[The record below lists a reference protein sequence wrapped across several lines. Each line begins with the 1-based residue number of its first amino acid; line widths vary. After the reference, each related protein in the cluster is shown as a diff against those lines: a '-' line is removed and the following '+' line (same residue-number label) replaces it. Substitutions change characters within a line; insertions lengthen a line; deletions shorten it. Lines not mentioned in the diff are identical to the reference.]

1 MFKVASRKSFT
12 FRPFTRPWVIRNS
25 SSASNAPE
33 SAPEHAVDQDSSGDV
48 QRTKKSRKNYIS
60 TFPRVPSTNNIR
72 EKDLLLEQ
80 FFNGHLPLTKP
91 IEHNHPATPSLSFS
105 PNAYKRS
112 KVQNSSILDNLKK
125 YKDMKRKKLDDNYH
139 PFYSAHKKSQSAGI
153 LTHSSLDTQEHNLE
167 MLNLPTSYLQSL
179 KPFKAPPSP
188 GNEAYRDDIIYVRK
202 LEIEERNLK
211 QQEEINRRVQENFEL
226 AKRGLKQLDKGDI
239 GEFLDA
245 IKLLFTIPSKRKKST
260 RTLVPN
266 TGHDE
271 PESPGAGPQ
280 SSDDDEYDD
289 FFEEEY
295 TFDFDFSHQVVN
307 FDPVKVHSAL
317 FKLLRIQNPKRSSK
331 YDHWLLFA
339 SLAGF
344 CDVYTQPSDMDYDYQ
359 HVLSL
364 KRIADAVIALN
375 YNTHSR
381 SETPRFDL
389 AFALANIVEKITV
402 LLNCSDYQRLA
413 KVNNDDTHWEENL
426 HLWTPHK
433 TLSGITS
440 LADGFHDLKLL
451 YNIAT
456 VAVYCIYLLYKKDGY
471 RSANGPY
478 NPFADFFFQLWEN
491 ITQVIIYGLE
501 IDRRDEKLNFPGYP
515 PIVRQVIK
523 GCAALRSIT
532 AAAITAEDDRYEHDL
547 QHSSLFT
554 FMRPLGRRAI
564 TGSLAKQNEI
574 HTLPARVGSIDF
586 ENLPLKLILND
597 RYDEDVMYMFE
608 LGLARDV
615 KDDPYL
621 AHHPDND
628 SDFDI
633 DCEFHPSCPC
643 DVDRRRQQQDIIQ
656 SLGDPIKGTQ
666 REKDPLLPDNILQP
680 HYSPIPLQFDELGND
695 LREIPRG
702 PNTQLTDEFVELLH
716 RSQEDVDIFF
726 TSPDELLDH
735 LDYVFDDTDRVCPCE
750 KVVRSVAWIVMYEY
764 EASLMTEDE
773 LLQKENDPAIS
784 TEELIN
790 VVCDSVNYKVLVKR
804 NPNLYFAMMDEL
816 LMTPGARLKLL
827 RHLCMQQYHHW
838 QVTYLH
844 DLLIGERGK
853 KQNDKNSPLGRT
865 EYPFSRKGPLILTD
879 YEKSVVVDTFLS
891 NQFDQLKQVGD
902 DKDSYEIPLK
912 VICIMLKSLKVK
924 GVCVRNIQ
932 KFRIE
937 LQSWLIQS
945 GGLGKFPEARELFF
959 DSQNETLVVE
969 EEPKRLNTDLH
980 RISEV
985 EQDGPKLG
993 ALLLLK
999 LFKDEGT
1006 VLLDL
1011 LLNFGH
1017 YYPKKRPEIL
1027 FFLSDLDKLEDT
1039 FNSQMQLVTIS
1050 DYVFMYIWRAL
1061 QCQDANAIRNMLLWT
1076 RLIDENYD
1084 CLPKIQDF
1092 INHKFENAPD
1102 RLIK

>member
-1 MFKVASRKSFT
+1 
-12 FRPFTRPWVIRNS
+12 
-25 SSASNAPE
+25 
-33 SAPEHAVDQDSSGDV
+33 
-48 QRTKKSRKNYIS
+48 
-60 TFPRVPSTNNIR
+60 
-72 EKDLLLEQ
+72 
-80 FFNGHLPLTKP
+80 
-91 IEHNHPATPSLSFS
+91 
-105 PNAYKRS
+105 
-112 KVQNSSILDNLKK
+112 
-125 YKDMKRKKLDDNYH
+125 
-139 PFYSAHKKSQSAGI
+139 
-153 LTHSSLDTQEHNLE
+153 
-167 MLNLPTSYLQSL
+167 
-179 KPFKAPPSP
+179 
-188 GNEAYRDDIIYVRK
+188 
-202 LEIEERNLK
+202 
-211 QQEEINRRVQENFEL
+211 
-226 AKRGLKQLDKGDI
+226 
-239 GEFLDA
+239 
-245 IKLLFTIPSKRKKST
+245 
-260 RTLVPN
+260 
-266 TGHDE
+266 
-271 PESPGAGPQ
+271 
-280 SSDDDEYDD
+280 
-289 FFEEEY
+289 
-295 TFDFDFSHQVVN
+295 
-307 FDPVKVHSAL
+307 
-317 FKLLRIQNPKRSSK
+317 
-331 YDHWLLFA
+331 
-339 SLAGF
+339 
-344 CDVYTQPSDMDYDYQ
+344 MDYSYE

-364 KRIADAVIALN
+364 RRIANAVIALN

-402 LLNCSDYQRLA
+402 LLNCSDYERLA
-413 KVNNDDTHWEENL
+413 NVNNDDTHWEENL
-426 HLWTPHK
+426 HIWTPHK

-456 VAVYCIYLLYKKDGY
+456 VSVYCIYLLYKRVGY
-471 RSANGPY
+471 SSDIGSY

-491 ITQVIIYGLE
+491 ITLVIIYGLE

-532 AAAITAEDDRYEHDL
+532 AAAITAKDENYVHDL
-547 QHSSLFT
+547 EHSSLFT

-564 TGSLAKQNEI
+564 TGSLTNKNDI
-574 HTLPARVGSIDF
+574 HILPARVGSIDF
-586 ENLPLKLILND
+586 ENLPFKLILND

-608 LGLARDV
+608 LSLTRDV
-615 KDDPYL
+615 KDDPYF

-643 DVDRRRQQQDIIQ
+643 DTERRKRQQAIIK
-656 SLGDPIKGTQ
+656 SLGDPIKDTLE
-666 REKDPLLPDNILQP
+666 EKDPFLPDDILQP

-716 RSQEDVDIFF
+716 KSQDDVDIFF

-735 LDYVFDDTDRVCPCE
+735 LDYVFDDTDHACPCE

-790 VVCDSVNYKVLVKR
+790 VVCDSVNYKILVKR
-804 NPNLYFAMMDEL
+804 NPSLYFAMMDEL

-844 DLLIGERGK
+844 DLLIEERGK
-853 KQNDKNSPLGRT
+853 RQNDKNSPLGRI

-879 YEKSVVVDTFLS
+879 HEKSVVVDTFLS
-891 NQFDQLKQVGD
+891 NQFDQLRQVGE
-902 DKDSYEIPLK
+902 DKNSYEIPLK
-912 VICIMLKSLKVK
+912 VICIMLKSLKIK

-959 DSQNETLVVE
+959 DSQNETLIAE
-969 EEPKRLNTDLH
+969 EEPRRLNTDID
-980 RISEV
+980 RIPEV

-1011 LLNFGH
+1011 LLNFGQ
-1017 YYPKKRPEIL
+1017 YYPKKRSEIL
-1027 FFLSDLDKLEDT
+1027 FFLSDLDRLEDT
-1039 FNSQMQLVTIS
+1039 FTSQMQLVVIS

-1061 QCQDANAIRNMLLWT
+1061 QCRDANAIRNMLVWT

-1092 INHKFENAPD
+1092 INHKFDNVS
-1102 RLIK
+1102 